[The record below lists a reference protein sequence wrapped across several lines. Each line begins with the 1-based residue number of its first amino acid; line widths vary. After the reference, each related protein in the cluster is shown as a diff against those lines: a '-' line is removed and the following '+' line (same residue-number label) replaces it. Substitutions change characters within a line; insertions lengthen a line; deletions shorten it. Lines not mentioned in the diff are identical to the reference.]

1 MYRMKLLT
9 VCLVAGAFSNSL
21 FAGDPIEALMEGCD
35 AEIKNYCSQ
44 VTLGE
49 GRLLACFYAHEDK
62 LSNQCIHA
70 VYDAAVAL
78 EEAVDALVYIASSCE
93 TDIDEF
99 CGGIE
104 AGDGAILN
112 CLTAERESISETCST
127 ALNDVENE

>member
-1 MYRMKLLT
+1 MLRLKLLA
-9 VCLVAGAFSNSL
+9 VCLVVGACSHSL
-21 FAGDPIEALMEGCD
+21 FAGDPVDALMEGCD

-78 EEAVDALVYIASSCE
+78 EEAVDALVYIAASCE
-93 TDIDEF
+93 ADIDEF
-99 CGGIE
+99 CGDVE
-104 AGDGAILN
+104 VGDGAILN
-112 CLTAERESISETCST
+112 CLTAKRESISEQCST